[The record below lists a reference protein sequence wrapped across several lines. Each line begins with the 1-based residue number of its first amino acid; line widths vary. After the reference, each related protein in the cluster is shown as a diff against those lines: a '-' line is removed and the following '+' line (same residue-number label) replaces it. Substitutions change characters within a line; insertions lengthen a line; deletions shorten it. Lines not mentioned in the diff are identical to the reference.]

1 VADPRRKA
9 GGVDLSQR
17 AEKDAVKLAGKVAV
31 VTGASGDIGSATVR
45 ALAAQGANV
54 VLAAPA
60 GEINVLGRL
69 VGEVERLGVRA
80 LAVATDV
87 TIRGDI
93 DRLVKTALDVFGTI
107 DVLANVAGLGSS
119 PAICDD
125 TDEELQR
132 VVEVN
137 LLGSARM
144 IHAVLPVM
152 MARGRGAIV
161 NVGSIAGEAGV
172 MGMYSASKFGLRG
185 LTDTV
190 RREAR
195 SSRVGVTLI
204 EPGFV
209 RSRMNAAMGE
219 GLPSPD
225 VVARAVV
232 RAVSRPRRC
241 VIVPGY
247 YAVPIAIAKLF
258 PGLVDLL
265 FGNARIQRRLNRDA
279 RAERSER
286 ATP

>member
-1 VADPRRKA
+1 M
-9 GGVDLSQR
+9 
-17 AEKDAVKLAGKVAV
+17 KLAGKVAIV
-31 VTGASGDIGSATVR
+31 MGASGDIGSATVR
-45 ALAAQGANV
+45 ALAAEGAHL

-69 VGEVERLGVRA
+69 AGEVERLGVRA

-87 TIRGDI
+87 TVRPDI
-93 DRLVKTALDVFGTI
+93 DRLVKATLDTFGTI
-107 DVLANVAGLGSS
+107 DILANVAGLGSS
-119 PAICDD
+119 PALCDD

-172 MGMYSASKFGLRG
+172 MGIYSASKFGLRG

-195 SSRVGVTLI
+195 SSNVGVTLI

-209 RSRMNAAMGE
+209 RSRMNVAMGD

-225 VVARAVV
+225 IVARAVV
-232 RAVSRPRRC
+232 RAVLRPRRC
-241 VIVPGY
+241 VIVPRY
-247 YAVPIAIAKLF
+247 YAVPIVIAKLF
-258 PGLVDLL
+258 PGLVDRV
-265 FGNARIQRRLNRDA
+265 FGNARIQQRLNRDA
-279 RAERSER
+279 RAERAGRAER
-286 ATP
+286 ASP